1 MKSENRKVQNREEAE
16 TILAKMN
23 DMIRGRNFAKV
34 VMDKRFD
41 QLNEKIHE
49 LGWLALVKEQ
59 KAKRTPKGLEVY
71 VQLKLVDPDSEEAK
85 RWCEK
90 AQVLGD
96 ANAAA
101 LL

>member
-1 MKSENRKVQNREEAE
+1 MPTNKNGNGNKEAARR
-16 TILAKMN
+16 ILAKMN
-23 DMIRGRNFAKV
+23 DMVRGRNFAKV
-34 VMDKRFD
+34 IMGKRFD

-85 RWCEK
+85 
-90 AQVLGD
+90 
-96 ANAAA
+96 A
-101 LL
+101 LR

>member
-1 MKSENRKVQNREEAE
+1 MKPENRKVQNREEAE

-23 DMIRGRNFAKV
+23 EMARGRNFAKV

-41 QLNEKIHE
+41 QLNEKIHD

-59 KAKRTPKGLEVY
+59 KAKSTPKGLEVY

-85 RWCEK
+85 
-90 AQVLGD
+90 
-96 ANAAA
+96 A
-101 LL
+101 LR

>member
-1 MKSENRKVQNREEAE
+1 MLKSGNRKVQNRAAAE

-23 DMIRGRNFAKV
+23 EIVRGRNFAKV
-34 VMDKRFD
+34 VTDKRYD

-71 VQLKLVDPDSEEAK
+71 VQLKLVDPDSEEA
-85 RWCEK
+85 
-90 AQVLGD
+90 Q
-96 ANAAA
+96 A
-101 LL
+101 LP

>member
-1 MKSENRKVQNREEAE
+1 MMKSDNRKIQTRGKAE

-23 DMIRGRNFAKV
+23 DMIRGRNFAKA

-49 LGWLALVKEQ
+49 LGWLALVREQ
-59 KAKRTPKGLEVY
+59 ELKRTLRGLEVY

-85 RWCEK
+85 
-90 AQVLGD
+90 
-96 ANAAA
+96 A
-101 LL
+101 LR

>member
-1 MKSENRKVQNREEAE
+1 MKSENRKVQNREAAA

-59 KAKRTPKGLEVY
+59 KAKRTAKGLEVC
-71 VQLKLVDPDSEEAK
+71 VQLKLVDPDSEEA
-85 RWCEK
+85 
-90 AQVLGD
+90 Q
-96 ANAAA
+96 A
-101 LL
+101 LP